1 MEMMSCGLIWARLPA
16 SPKGK
21 PSTTRSGAL
30 EPFTEEL
37 PLTRTM
43 EDAPGSWELLVTWT
57 PATRPC
63 MRDSMELE
71 GLVARF
77 SGDREATEPVRSL
90 FFMRP

>member
-1 MEMMSCGLIWARLPA
+1 MDTMSCGLIWARLPA

-37 PLTRTM
+37 PRTRTV
-43 EDAPGSWELLVTWT
+43 EAAPGSWELLVTWT

-63 MRDSMELE
+63 MRDSMEWE
-71 GLVARF
+71 GLTMSS
-77 SGDREATEPVRSL
+77 SGSREATDPVRSL